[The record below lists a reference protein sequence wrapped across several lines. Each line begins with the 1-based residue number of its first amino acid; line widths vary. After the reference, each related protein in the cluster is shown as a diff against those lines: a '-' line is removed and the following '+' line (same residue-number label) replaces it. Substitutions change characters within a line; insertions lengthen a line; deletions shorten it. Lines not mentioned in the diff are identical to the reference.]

1 MKSLYRNMKS
11 IGRIC
16 MTLLLTLVSVAVVKA
31 STVDTLAVESKAMNK
46 KVDVTVV
53 VPDNV
58 KEGQRLLVVYL
69 LHGYGGN
76 HLDYLSR
83 TDVREF
89 ADRLGLIVV
98 MPDGDT
104 SWYFDSPI
112 DSTYRYETFV
122 SKELVSYVD
131 GHYPTR
137 ASWSGRAIT
146 GLSMGGHGALY
157 LAMRHQDVFGA
168 AGSMSGGVDF
178 RPFPEKWDIKKR
190 LGTLEEYPENWN
202 KNTVMAQLHL
212 LKGKNLQLIFDC
224 GTEDF
229 FYEVNCKLHEE
240 LAKLKIPHEFTS
252 RPGNHN
258 WDYWKR
264 SLRDHL
270 FFFSDYFNSNP
281 KRLVTFF

>member
-1 MKSLYRNMKS
+1 MK
-11 IGRIC
+11 
-16 MTLLLTLVSVAVVKA
+16 TLRLIAILLPMILTAFWVEA
-31 STVDTLAVESKAMNK
+31 SKVDTLAVYSASMNK
-46 KVDVTVV
+46 KVGVSVIT
-53 VPDNV
+53 P
-58 KEGQRLLVVYL
+58 EGVDKGERLPVVYL
-69 LHGYGGN
+69 LHGYGDN
-76 HLDYLSR
+76 HLHGYLKL
-83 TDVREF
+83 TEVRRF
-89 ADRLGLIVV
+89 ADCLRMIVV
-98 MPDGDT
+98 TPDGDS

-112 DSTYRYETFV
+112 DPTYRYETFV

-131 GHYPTR
+131 SHYPTR
-137 ASWSGRAIT
+137 ANWAGRAIT

-190 LGTLEEYPENWN
+190 LGTLEEYPENWDN
-202 KNTVMAQLHL
+202 NTVMAQLHL
-212 LKGKNLQLIFDC
+212 LKGNNLQLIFDC

-270 FFFSDYFNSNP
+270 LFFSD
-281 KRLVTFF
+281 FFKETGTHDK